1 MKIKSLLLLL
11 CITLLITE
19 CTKVGISVNNLSE
32 NHNITITGNS
42 ISGFMDKDSRI
53 YDMSRIPE
61 NGSIIFYSN
70 GGIKSEGD
78 ILSYINGEWTGLTN
92 NQWNQDYESAS
103 FIAYY
108 PIIRDVNDL
117 YNDDGEL
124 IDVVCCKDTI
134 SFGETINLSFTHI
147 FTKFTINIEQELNN
161 NIELISINIPQKLAN
176 IDLTTGKYST
186 TADNNNLI
194 TLNRND
200 NCIYEFL
207 IPSISGMNISFDI
220 NFNDNTSENV
230 FIKENIFKSGY
241 EYVCNV
247 RKKKQENGIYTTM
260 DFIAFTH
267 LINGETEYEGKKL
280 EDFYTE
286 TDGRRIFNLYNDL
299 NFTEE
304 EAAKVSVIN
313 ELDDIF
319 DGNNHTLSNLTVN
332 KNKNTN
338 IGIFGLVSETGY
350 LKNIVLDSC
359 SFRLQPGTYSGIGC
373 IFVGQNKGII
383 DNCHVINGTIDMLKD
398 NTFYSGF
405 TALNS
410 PTGTIL
416 NSSISNLQ
424 LDGNKGALGIFVY
437 QNNGNIFNC
446 RINNNTIKN
455 ATGNNSSTVC
465 ANNKLRLYNI
475 FVSEYNKDYYGI
487 CHTNK
492 PGHYYNCILPE
503 EYKGKTIHEDHES
516 GTALKKAVY
525 YSDSLDEYS
534 RMVNELNQW
543 IEDNKSK
550 YSQFTFRKWKTDP
563 SEKVIFE

>member
-1 MKIKSLLLLL
+1 MKIKSLLL
-11 CITLLITE
+11 CITLLITA
-19 CTKVGISVNNLSE
+19 CTKVGISVNNLSQK
-32 NHNITITGNS
+32 HNITITGNS
-42 ISGFMDKDSRI
+42 ISEFMDKDSRI
-53 YDMSRIPE
+53 SDMSRIPE

-92 NQWNQDYESAS
+92 NQWNQDYENAS

-124 IDVVCCKDTI
+124 KDIVCCIDTI

-147 FTKFTINIEQELNN
+147 FTKFTINIEQEINN
-161 NIELISINIPQKLAN
+161 NIELISINIPQKIDN

-280 EDFYTE
+280 KDFYTE

-350 LKNIVLDSC
+350 LKNIILNNC
-359 SFRLQPGTYSGIGC
+359 SFKLQPGTYSGIGC

-398 NTFYSGF
+398 NTLYSGF

-410 PTGTIL
+410 LYPIY
-416 NSSISNLQ
+416 NWME
-424 LDGNKGALGIFVY
+424 
-437 QNNGNIFNC
+437 
-446 RINNNTIKN
+446 IK
-455 ATGNNSSTVC
+455 V
-465 ANNKLRLYNI
+465 R
-475 FVSEYNKDYYGI
+475 
-487 CHTNK
+487 
-492 PGHYYNCILPE
+492 
-503 EYKGKTIHEDHES
+503 
-516 GTALKKAVY
+516 
-525 YSDSLDEYS
+525 
-534 RMVNELNQW
+534 
-543 IEDNKSK
+543 
-550 YSQFTFRKWKTDP
+550 
-563 SEKVIFE
+563 

>member
-1 MKIKSLLLLL
+1 MKIKSLLLL

-338 IGIFGLVSETGY
+338 IGIFGLISETGY
-350 LKNIVLDSC
+350 LKNIILNNC
-359 SFRLQPGTYSGIGC
+359 SFKLQPGTYRGIGC

-398 NTFYSGF
+398 NTLYSGF

-410 PTGTIL
+410 STGTIL

-465 ANNKLRLYNI
+465 AANTKNIYNI
-475 FVSEYNKDYYGI
+475 FVGIYNPNYYGI
-487 CHTNK
+487 CYNND
-492 PGHYYNCILPE
+492 HYNYPNCIIPIS
-503 EYKGKTIHEDHES
+503 YKGKTIGYNFNS
-516 GTALKKAVY
+516 SSALKNVVY
-525 YSDSLDEYS
+525 YENTAEEYERIAELLNNWIDENQS
-534 RMVNELNQW
+534 RYPE
-543 IEDNKSK
+543 
-550 YSQFTFRKWKTDP
+550 FTFRRWKSDQ
-563 SEKVIFE
+563 SDKVVFE